1 MPQISLSQTA
11 LARTAA
17 VSSKKGRT
25 SQIVRAET
33 TDLAK
38 VRTFSAFLLVE
49 TNSHPSGRPERSL
62 LVARCRW
69 SLSHPGIGFEG
80 VSRPI
85 DEVDVTST
93 EFHRGYGIGPR
104 TPHLCLV

>member
-1 MPQISLSQTA
+1 MNAWWPRPTEDSHSIASLTPALPECLQISLSQTA

-38 VRTFSAFLLVE
+38 VRF
-49 TNSHPSGRPERSL
+49 
-62 LVARCRW
+62 
-69 SLSHPGIGFEG
+69 
-80 VSRPI
+80 
-85 DEVDVTST
+85 
-93 EFHRGYGIGPR
+93 
-104 TPHLCLV
+104 

>member
-69 SLSHPGIGFEG
+69 PS
-80 VSRPI
+80 PI
-85 DEVDVTST
+85 PASDS
-93 EFHRGYGIGPR
+93 RGYHGR
-104 TPHLCLV
+104 STRST